1 MGPVQVILG
10 TNLNLSHQPNLLRKG
25 EGAKVTVATR
35 QVLLYL
41 SVRVAAV
48 TQAQSNGLMLMP
60 VCMQLASQSQVS
72 GTVIPLLKYKL
83 ILPTIREYGGVALV
97 V

>member
-1 MGPVQVILG
+1 MQVILG
-10 TNLNLSHQPNLLRKG
+10 TNLDLSHQPNLLRIG

-35 QVLLYL
+35 QVLLYPM
-41 SVRVAAV
+41 RVAAV

-60 VCMQLASQSQVS
+60 VCMQLASQSKVS